1 MTDTARPGSQR
12 SLNRRRG
19 RAGDTATTSKAER
32 AYRVIR
38 SRIADGTYTP
48 GYRLTLSRLANELG
62 VSAVPIREAIRRLE
76 AESLVEFERNVGAT
90 VAGINEQEYEW
101 TMQTLG
107 LVEGAATAMAM
118 PFIDEATLDE
128 ARAIN
133 GRLRDVVR
141 SFDPQQFTRLNAELH
156 RLLYLDCP
164 NEHLLDLVERGWS
177 RLNLMRSSI
186 FSFVPERAGESVDEH
201 DRILQLIESGV
212 APDEVEH
219 AVRAHRGATL
229 QAFLE
234 RDTGAARLAARP
246 RLDQP
251 ARSTDPLNRGTP

>member
-1 MTDTARPGSQR
+1 MTVAP
-12 SLNRRRG
+12 
-19 RAGDTATTSKAER
+19 APSKAER
-32 AYRVIR
+32 AYQVIR

-48 GYRLTLSRLANELG
+48 GYRLTLSRLASELG

-118 PFIDEATLDE
+118 PFVDAAAIDE

-133 GRLRDVVR
+133 EQMRGIVEA
-141 SFDPQQFTRLNAELH
+141 FDPQRFTRLNTELH
-156 RLLYLDCP
+156 RLLYRDCP

-177 RLNLMRSSI
+177 RLSLMRSSI
-186 FSFVPERAGESVDEH
+186 FSFVPERARESVDEH
-201 DRILQLIESGV
+201 EHILQLISSGA

-234 RDTGAARLAARP
+234 RGAK
-246 RLDQP
+246 
-251 ARSTDPLNRGTP
+251 